1 MPGTRKGDTQNI
13 RMPGATGGTPP
24 VRVMLSE
31 GTGRARPAAPGGR
44 SAHRFAV
51 PNPCHPPIKSR
62 LKPETRTRPIKVS
75 PIGPASATNCI
86 TSAANCGA
94 SATNC
99 APSATSCIA
108 SATNRDASATNR
120 DASATN
126 RDASATN
133 RDASATNRD
142 ASATRRN
149 ASATNSSASATSWR
163 ASATR
168 VPTSATRFPQV
179 RLVSARA
186 QPVLA
191 PSPAL
196 SPGKPPRHGASR
208 AATWQIIV
216 ARYPSAPQL
225 APLASPACHHL

>member
-108 SATNRDASATNR
+108 SATNRDASAT
-120 DASATN
+120 
-126 RDASATN
+126 
-133 RDASATNRD
+133 
-142 ASATRRN
+142 RRN